1 MKLLIVEDSVEMRRE
16 LRDLV
21 SDLADDIQECSD
33 GSSALAAYHQ
43 HRPDWVL
50 MDIVMKGMDGLEA
63 SRQIKS
69 VWPDAKIVI
78 VTSYDDDELKE
89 ASTKAGACAYVLKE
103 NLFEVRSLLVRNC
116 TDFLLCD

>member
-21 SDLADDIQECSD
+21 SDLADDIHECGD
-33 GSSALAAYHQ
+33 GSLALSAYEE

-50 MDIVMKGMDGLEA
+50 MDIVMKEVDGLEA
-63 SRQIKS
+63 TRQIKS
-69 VWPDAKIVI
+69 VWPGAKIVI

-103 NLFEVRSLLVRNC
+103 NLLEVRSLLVRNC